1 MRVQVSAVVL
11 TSIVFLA
18 CNPSGPASATAE
30 MPTPTAAQAVPA
42 AAQLHIDANRVL
54 QMTKEIV
61 AFGPRFLGSPGH
73 QRALDY
79 LKQHLTHDAVETDS
93 FTAQTPAG
101 PLPITNVLAKFSGT
115 KDGIVVVVSHYDTN
129 YPLRSTKYVGA
140 NDGACTSALLLEI
153 ANQLRA
159 KKRDGYSVWLVWSDG
174 EEAVKEWTAQDSL
187 YGTRHLA
194 QKWQQDGTAKK
205 IKGLLIA
212 DMICDA
218 QLDIARDT
226 NSTPWLVDLVQQ
238 AASDL
243 GYQSHFFQTQLAT
256 DDDHTP
262 FLKIGVP
269 AADLIDFNYGYNNA
283 FWHTVDDTVDKLSP
297 RSAQISGDTIL
308 RTIQLL
314 DARN

>member
-1 MRVQVSAVVL
+1 MRVQAGAVLVISVSL
-11 TSIVFLA
+11 LA
-18 CNPSGPASATAE
+18 CNSSRPVSAATETASSGV
-30 MPTPTAAQAVPA
+30 AAQTTPA
-42 AAQLHIDANRVL
+42 APLHVDGNRVL
-54 QMTKEIV
+54 QYTKEIV
-61 AFGPRFLGSPGH
+61 AFGPRFLGSSGH

-79 LKQHLTHDAVETDS
+79 LKQHLTRDAAETDS

-101 PLPITNVLAKFSGT
+101 ALPVTNVIAKFPGT

-129 YPLRSTKYVGA
+129 YPLRNSKYVGA

-153 ANQLRA
+153 ANQLRG
-159 KKRDGYSVWLVWSDG
+159 KKRDGNSVWLVWSDG
-174 EEAVKEWTAQDSL
+174 EEAVKDWTPQDSV

-205 IKGLLIA
+205 IKGLLVA

-218 QLDIARDT
+218 ELDVARDT
-226 NSTPWLVDLVQQ
+226 NSTAWLVDLVQQ

-243 GYQSHFFQTQLAT
+243 GYQSHFFQTQLGT

-262 FLKIGVP
+262 FLKIGIP
-269 AADLIDFNYGYNNA
+269 SADIIDFNYGYNNA
-283 FWHTVDDTVDKLSP
+283 FWHTPEDTVDKLSP
-297 RSAQISGDTIL
+297 RSAQIAGDVIL

-314 DARN
+314 DSR